1 MWKKPTAPLDGSPF
15 STPAS
20 LLEYVPP
27 LPQQPDDEDAGA
39 TRGRLREITAAVQD
53 ELAAVLHG
61 TSLLPNGRA
70 HSSAVLEARDLC
82 KSFGRE
88 PALTPILKNI
98 DLQIIPG
105 EFVAL
110 VGPSGSG
117 KSTLLSILGLLE
129 PPTSGDVLVSQKSV
143 ARLSRRQLARVRGRT
158 IGYVFQSFNLL
169 AGLAVVE
176 NVMLPGLLAGESG
189 RAGYDRAIK
198 LLDQFG
204 LGSKAK
210 RVPAELSGGEQ
221 QRVAI
226 ARALF
231 MKPAVIL
238 ADEPTGNLD
247 TKNGHKVIDA
257 FNELN
262 SSGQT
267 IVLVTHDRSIA
278 EEAPRL
284 ISLRDGRVEAD
295 SGSIQT
301 NGKATWRTNN

>member
-105 EFVAL
+105 
-110 VGPSGSG
+110 
-117 KSTLLSILGLLE
+117 
-129 PPTSGDVLVSQKSV
+129 
-143 ARLSRRQLARVRGRT
+143 
-158 IGYVFQSFNLL
+158 
-169 AGLAVVE
+169 
-176 NVMLPGLLAGESG
+176 
-189 RAGYDRAIK
+189 
-198 LLDQFG
+198 
-204 LGSKAK
+204 
-210 RVPAELSGGEQ
+210 
-221 QRVAI
+221 
-226 ARALF
+226 
-231 MKPAVIL
+231 
-238 ADEPTGNLD
+238 
-247 TKNGHKVIDA
+247 
-257 FNELN
+257 
-262 SSGQT
+262 
-267 IVLVTHDRSIA
+267 
-278 EEAPRL
+278 
-284 ISLRDGRVEAD
+284 
-295 SGSIQT
+295 
-301 NGKATWRTNN
+301 

>member
-1 MWKKPTAPLDGSPF
+1 MWKKATAPLDGSPF
-15 STPAS
+15 SLPAS
-20 LLEYVPP
+20 LLEYLPP
-27 LPQQPDDEDAGA
+27 LHQQPDDEAA
-39 TRGRLREITAAVQD
+39 AASSELRETITAAVQD
-53 ELAAVLHG
+53 ALAAVLHG

-70 HSSAVLEARDLC
+70 RSSAVLEARDLC

-98 DLQIIPG
+98 DLQILPG

-129 PPTSGDVLVSQKSV
+129 PPTSGDVLVGQKSV
-143 ARLSRRQLARVRGRT
+143 TRLSRRQLARVRGRT

-189 RAGYDRAIK
+189 RAGHDRAIA
-198 LLDQFG
+198 LLEQFG

-257 FNELN
+257 LNELN

-284 ISLRDGRVEAD
+284 ISLRDGRIEAD

-301 NGKATWRTNN
+301 NGKATWRANN